1 MEKGMLDLHSV
12 LRWIIIVLLF
22 VTIYQAFSKNKS
34 LKKSSLWLMICAHT
48 MLGIGLYQL
57 LLGRFGMI
65 NKGLP
70 AGTSLMK
77 DSFYRFYWVEHPLL
91 MIVAIVLITMARGK
105 AKAFNYKA
113 AGWLLVTSLIF
124 ILVAVPWPFRGSG
137 IGRHLLPG
145 M

>member
-1 MEKGMLDLHSV
+1 MLDLHSV

-34 LKKSSLWLMICAHT
+34 LKRSSLWFMICAHT

-105 AKAFNYKA
+105 AKAYNYKA